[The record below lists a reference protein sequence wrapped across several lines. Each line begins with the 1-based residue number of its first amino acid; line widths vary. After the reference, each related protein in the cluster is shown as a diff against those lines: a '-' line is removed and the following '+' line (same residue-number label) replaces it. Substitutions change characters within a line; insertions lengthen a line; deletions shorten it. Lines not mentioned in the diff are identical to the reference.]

1 MLDLPH
7 NAYLAA
13 GATLAVYQD
22 LAPRIGAHVT
32 IMEGARV
39 VGDVTLGT
47 GVGIWYNAVIRG
59 DVHVITVGEDTNIQD
74 NAVLH
79 VTGGVSPLHVG
90 ARVTVGHAARL
101 HGCTI
106 ADECLVGIGA
116 VVLDNA
122 VLEPHSVVAAGAVV
136 PPRMTVPSGQLVAGV
151 PARVIRPLR
160 QEEIADL
167 PASAARYRRYAELHR
182 R

>member
-1 MLDLPH
+1 MIDLPH
-7 NAYLAA
+7 RAYLAV
-13 GATLAVYQD
+13 GATLAAYQE
-22 LAPRIGAHVT
+22 LVPRVGDHVT

-39 VGDVTLGT
+39 VGDVKLDE

-59 DVHVITVGEDTNIQD
+59 DVHVVTIGQDTNIQD

-79 VTGGVSPLHVG
+79 VTGGVSPLHIG

-106 ADECLVGIGA
+106 HDECLIGIGA
-116 VVLDNA
+116 VVLDGA
-122 VLEPHSVVAAGAVV
+122 VVESHSVVAAGAVV

-160 QEEIADL
+160 QEEIDDL
-167 PASAARYRRYAELHR
+167 PASAARYRKYAELHR